1 MSNSRRFALTAV
13 FMGLALV
20 ANGGETDARTS
31 RLLDLASSGGY
42 LRDER
47 WKMAEEISAVPD
59 AQMAEAATAL
69 LASGRRTDA
78 GQALHELCFVWAQR
92 APEPALAFADAIP
105 EKTLRD
111 TCRASAI
118 RGWAEADWKAARA
131 WLEKQPPGAARD
143 QMMGE
148 LLPLVAVRDPHAALQ
163 MLQEEI
169 VRGRDIQTSEVMKI
183 CAKRDPAA
191 AVKAWENLP
200 PGKAKNSARESLALN
215 WAKGQ
220 PEDAWRW
227 ASGFP
232 DDKDGQGTRRNVILG
247 IAEAAPDRA
256 ALLAL
261 QAPEKD
267 RKELL
272 ERIAWTWAKQD
283 PDAAVRWAG
292 GLPEDVR
299 AGIFVAILN
308 RSTLADPKS
317 LLPSMTSL
325 SAGKDRDLAVS
336 LVIHRWS
343 DEDFDGVKKWL
354 VQQPQSPDFPLFL
367 LSCMNRLAEQ
377 DPELLFTLF
386 EKLPDRE
393 KKNMRIHLKITLDQ
407 LRPDLASRLAPEK

>member
-20 ANGGETDARTS
+20 ANGGETETRTS

-59 AQMAEAATAL
+59 AQMAETATAIL
-69 LASGRRTDA
+69 ESGRRTDA

-92 APEPALAFADAIP
+92 APEPALGFADAIP
-105 EKTLRD
+105 EKNLRD
-111 TCRASAI
+111 ACRASAF

-131 WLEKQPPGAARD
+131 WLDKRPPGTARD

-148 LLPLVAVRDPHAALQ
+148 LLTLVAVRDPHAALQ

-169 VRGRDIQTSEVMKI
+169 GRGQDIQTSEVMKI
-183 CAKRDPAA
+183 CAKRDPVAA
-191 AVKAWENLP
+191 LKAWENLP
-200 PGKAKNSARESLALN
+200 PGKAKNSARESLAMN
-215 WAKGQ
+215 WAKVQ

-247 IAEAAPDRA
+247 TAESDPAGA
-256 ALLAL
+256 ALLAV
-261 QAPEKD
+261 QSPEKD
-267 RKELL
+267 RNELL

-299 AGIFVAILN
+299 PGIFVAILN

-317 LLPSMTSL
+317 LLPSML
-325 SAGKDRDLAVS
+325 GLPAGRNRDLAVS
-336 LVIHRWS
+336 LVIHRWG
-343 DEDFDGVKKWL
+343 DEDFDGVKNWL

-393 KKNMRIHLKITLDQ
+393 KKNMRIQLKITLDQ

>member
-13 FMGLALV
+13 FMGLALA
-20 ANGGETDARTS
+20 ANGGETDARVN

-42 LRDER
+42 LRDAR

-59 AQMAEAATAL
+59 AQMAETATAL
-69 LASGRRTDA
+69 LASERRTDA
-78 GQALHELCFVWAQR
+78 GQALQELFFVWAQQ
-92 APEPALAFADAIP
+92 APEAALRFADAIR
-105 EKTLRD
+105 TDTWRD
-111 TCRASAI
+111 ACRESAF
-118 RGWAEADWKAARA
+118 RGWAEADWKAART
-131 WLEKQPPGAARD
+131 WLDKQPPGTERD
-143 QMMGE
+143 QMMGG
-148 LLPLVAVRDPHAALQ
+148 LLTLVAVRDPHAALQ

-169 VRGRDIQTSEVMKI
+169 ARGRDIRTSEVIKI

-191 AVKAWENLP
+191 TVDAWEKLP
-200 PGKAKNSARESLALN
+200 SGKAKNSARESLALN
-215 WAKGQ
+215 WAKVQ
-220 PEDAWRW
+220 PEEAWRW

-232 DDKDGQGTRRNVILG
+232 DDKDGQGTRRTVILG
-247 IAEAAPDRA
+247 TAEVDPARA
-256 ALLAL
+256 ALLAM
-261 QAPEKD
+261 QSPEID

-272 ERIAWTWAKQD
+272 ERIAWTWGKQD

-292 GLPEDVR
+292 GLPEDGR

-317 LLPSMTSL
+317 LLPSML
-325 SAGKDRDLAVS
+325 GLPAGRNRDLAVS

-377 DPELLFTLF
+377 DPELLFALF

-393 KKNMRIHLKITLDQ
+393 KKNMRIQLKITLDQ
-407 LRPDLASRLAPEK
+407 LRPDLASRIAPEK

>member
-20 ANGGETDARTS
+20 ANGGETDARAS

-59 AQMAEAATAL
+59 AQMAETATAL

-92 APEPALAFADAIP
+92 APEPALGFADAIS
-105 EKTLRD
+105 EKALRD
-111 TCRASAI
+111 TCRASAF

-131 WLEKQPPGAARD
+131 WLDKQPPGAARD
-143 QMMGE
+143 QVMGG
-148 LLPLVAVRDPHAALQ
+148 LLTLVAGRDPHAALQ

-200 PGKAKNSARESLALN
+200 PGKAKNSARESLAMN
-215 WAKGQ
+215 WAKVQ

-232 DDKDGQGTRRNVILG
+232 DDKDRQGTRRNVILG
-247 IAEAAPDRA
+247 TAEVAPDRA

-261 QAPEKD
+261 QSPEKD

-272 ERIAWTWAKQD
+272 ERIAWTWARQD

-299 AGIFVAILN
+299 PGIFVAILN
-308 RSTLADPKS
+308 RSTLANPKS

-325 SAGKDRDLAVS
+325 PAGKDRDLAVS

-343 DEDFDGVKKWL
+343 DEDFEIGRAHV
-354 VQQPQSPDFPLFL
+354 
-367 LSCMNRLAEQ
+367 
-377 DPELLFTLF
+377 
-386 EKLPDRE
+386 
-393 KKNMRIHLKITLDQ
+393 
-407 LRPDLASRLAPEK
+407 